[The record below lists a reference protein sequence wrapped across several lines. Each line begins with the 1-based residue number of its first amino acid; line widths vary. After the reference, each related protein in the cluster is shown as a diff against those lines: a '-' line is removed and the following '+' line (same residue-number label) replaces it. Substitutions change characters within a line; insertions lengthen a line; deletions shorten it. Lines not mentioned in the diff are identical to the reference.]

1 IANDVPFDFPAA
13 YMEQMNIQ
21 VEKAFGQN
29 VITVGEV
36 TGLSRRLQRSLGQN
50 VLSNYTQII
59 GGFNAPPLAA
69 AFPWLANTTV
79 TENANTATGAYD
91 ALQATFVRRF
101 SKGLTVQ
108 FNYTWSHNLTNF
120 VSAGGNASQC
130 TPTIGSTEGN
140 RTLSTD
146 NPCFYDNP
154 ANPSQPFVQ
163 TWYNK
168 G

>member
-1 IANDVPFDFPAA
+1 VLP
-13 YMEQMNIQ
+13 
-21 VEKAFGQN
+21 
-29 VITVGEV
+29 
-36 TGLSRRLQRSLGQN
+36 N

-69 AFPWLANTTV
+69 AANTTV
-79 TENANTATGAYD
+79 TENANTATGAYN

-120 VSAGGNASQC
+120 VSAGGNSSQC
-130 TPTIGSTEGN
+130 TPTIGSTESN
-140 RTLSTD
+140 KTLSTD

-168 G
+168 GPYGWGNGTWTSQCSRNSR